1 MPFNASRAPRALI
14 SHLTVDDAPRTAPP
28 LRAAEEERLVYA
40 LSIAAETWYA
50 CPPGH
55 LQRVSR
61 LTVTLGEEFGFT
73 GQDLTVLRHGALL
86 HDLGKLGVSE
96 AVLTK
101 PAPLTPEE
109 FVEMRRHPE
118 IGAHLLERLNLHP
131 TIRTLVLQHHEWY
144 DGRGY
149 PKGLA
154 GEEIA
159 FGARLLAVAD
169 AYDALTTH
177 RPYRKALPQETALEE
192 IQLRNG
198 SQFDPLVVRALLE
211 IAAALPPTATDPE
224 TDEADALVATDRCS
238 REGTDEQPCGAH

>member
-1 MPFNASRAPRALI
+1 MPFDASRAPRALV
-14 SHLTVDDAPRTAPP
+14 SHLKVDEASHATAP

-55 LQRVSR
+55 LQRVSQ
-61 LTVTLGEEFGFT
+61 LTVALGEEFGFT
-73 GQDLTVLRHGALL
+73 DRDLTVLRHGALL

-159 FGARLLAVAD
+159 FGARILAVAD
-169 AYDALTTH
+169 AYDALTSD
-177 RPYRKALPQETALEE
+177 RPYRKALPQEAALEE
-192 IQLRNG
+192 LQLRNG
-198 SQFDPLVVRALLE
+198 TQFDPLVVRALLE
-211 IAAALPPTATDPE
+211 LAAELPLATAGPESGEPEDLFPTAKPY
-224 TDEADALVATDRCS
+224 
-238 REGTDEQPCGAH
+238 REGTDEQPCGAN

>member
-1 MPFNASRAPRALI
+1 MPFDASRAPRALV
-14 SHLTVDDAPRTAPP
+14 SPHAVDDAPRAAPP

-55 LQRVSR
+55 LQRVSH

-73 GQDLTVLRHGALL
+73 GRDLTVLRHGALL

-109 FVEMRRHPE
+109 LVEMRRHPE

-159 FGARLLAVAD
+159 FGARILAVAD
-169 AYDALTTH
+169 AYDALTSH
-177 RPYRKALPQETALEE
+177 RPYRKALPQEAALEE
-192 IQLRNG
+192 LQLRNG

-211 IAAALPPTATDPE
+211 MAAELPLPIADPERGEAEDPFPTA
-224 TDEADALVATDRCS
+224 RRS
-238 REGTDEQPCGAH
+238 REGTDELPCGAN